1 MVGFKENYT
10 KEHQLNIMEDIK
22 RIKQLLK
29 W

>member
-10 KEHQLNIMEDIK
+10 IEGQHNIMEDIN

>member
-10 KEHQLNIMEDIK
+10 TENQNTIMEDIK